1 MKTVLFDMDGT
12 LTEPRKNM
20 LTSMCNALSKLQKNG
35 FVVGIV
41 SGSDL
46 DYIIEQCE
54 LILDIP
60 GLDYDMLD
68 IYPCNGTKHYKIGDY
83 GNPVKQYENEM
94 KDFLIKGRY
103 QKLVYELSNILGDL
117 TVDPNLVESMPLT
130 GNFINMRGSMINFCP
145 IGRNASQE
153 DRKVW
158 CTLDNE
164 YSIRKSILEKLNF
177 AFPEGDITFKLGGD
191 TSIDIFPT
199 GWDKTY
205 VLKNFKDEETIWF
218 IGDRCQK
225 LGNDKELYD
234 AIKLRNDGESFETL
248 GPNKTIEIIN
258 KIILQH
264 SV

>member
-20 LTSMCNALSKLQKNG
+20 LAATCNALRQLQKNG

-46 DYIIEQCE
+46 DYILEQCG
-54 LILDIP
+54 LIVDIP
-60 GLDYDMLD
+60 GLDYSMLD
-68 IYPCNGTKHYKIGDY
+68 IYPCNGTKHYRLGEY
-83 GNPVKQYENEM
+83 GNPVKQYENVM
-94 KDFLIKGRY
+94 QDFLKKGRY
-103 QKLVYELSNILGDL
+103 QKLVYELSHILAEL
-117 TVDPNLVESMPLT
+117 SVDPNLVESMPLT

-145 IGRNASQE
+145 IGRNASQG

-158 CTLDNE
+158 CTLDKE
-164 YSIRKSILEKLNF
+164 FSIRKSILEKLNF
-177 AFPEGDITFKLGGD
+177 AFSEGDITFKLGGD
-191 TSIDIFPT
+191 TSIDIFPS

-205 VLKNFKDEETIWF
+205 VLKNFKDEEKVWF
-218 IGDRCQK
+218 VGDRCQK

-234 AIKLRNDGESFETL
+234 AIKLRNDGESFETS
-248 GPNKTIEIIN
+248 GPNKTIEIIK

-264 SV
+264 SD

>member
-20 LTSMCNALSKLQKNG
+20 LTETCNALSKLQKNG

-83 GNPVKQYENEM
+83 GNPVKQYELVM

-103 QKLVYELSNILGDL
+103 QKLVYELSHILAELSVNPDL
-117 TVDPNLVESMPLT
+117 LGIMPLT

-145 IGRNASQE
+145 IGRNASQK

-158 CTLDNE
+158 CGLDRKFE
-164 YSIRKSILEKLNF
+164 IRQFILERLNAVF
-177 AFPEGDITFKLGGD
+177 SQGDITFKLGGD
-191 TSIDIFPT
+191 TSIDIFPK
-199 GWDKTY
+199 GWDKTF
-205 VLKNFKDEETIWF
+205 VLQNFKDEDDLWF
-218 IGDRCQK
+218 VGDRCQK

-234 AIKLRNDGESFETL
+234 AIKLRSSGESFET
-248 GPNKTIEIIN
+248 GSPSKTIEIIN
-258 KIILQH
+258 NIIHQH
-264 SV
+264 SG